1 MQMIFRPTHDL
12 PAIQPLLKEKH
23 KTMPLSTPISIRN
36 APHGSA
42 DYEAAVALRRAIL
55 RTPLGL
61 DFTPEELTREAAD
74 THLAAWSGDTLI
86 GTVVMTRYSD
96 TTVKLRQM
104 AVSDLA
110 RGGGVGAA
118 LLSAFET
125 EARARGYSDITLAAR
140 QTAQGFYAR
149 HGYATDGV
157 VFEEVTL
164 PHVRMWKS
172 L

>member
-1 MQMIFRPTHDL
+1 MIVSVFHRL
-12 PAIQPLLKEKH
+12 PPYLPLLKEKH
-23 KTMPLSTPISIRN
+23 KTMPLSTPISIRT

-42 DYEAAVALRRAIL
+42 GYEAAVRLRRAIL

-61 DFTPEELTREAAD
+61 DFTPEDLTREAAD
-74 THLAAWSGDTLI
+74 IHLTAWSGDALV

-104 AVSDLA
+104 AVADAA
-110 RGGGVGAA
+110 RGTGVGAA
-118 LLSAFET
+118 LLEAFEA
-125 EARARGYSDITLAAR
+125 EARARGYTGITLAAR
-140 QTAQGFYAR
+140 QTAEGFYAR

-157 VFEEVTL
+157 VFQEVTL
-164 PHVRMWKS
+164 PHVRMWKR